1 MHMCNFMQSD
11 PGHYQFNLGCIGT
24 SGWGEKRKQ
33 IEEKVVKFV
42 TFFTVIID
50 YDPHLLIVHLLKN
63 SDLSLSTVYN
73 K

>member
-1 MHMCNFMQSD
+1 MHR
-11 PGHYQFNLGCIGT
+11 GK
-24 SGWGEKRKQ
+24 GWGEKRKQ
-33 IEEKVVKFV
+33 IEEKVIKFV
-42 TFFTVIID
+42 TFLTVIID

>member
-1 MHMCNFMQSD
+1 MHICNFMQSD
-11 PGHYQFNLGCIGT
+11 PGNYQFNIGCIGAR
-24 SGWGEKRKQ
+24 GWGEKRKQ
-33 IEEKVVKFV
+33 MEEKVVKFV

-63 SDLSLSTVYN
+63 SDLSLSAVYN